1 MSTHSKTDRV
11 GPRQSAAAVVLLLSL
26 VMLGLSAQSFAVPGD
41 LDPTFNSDGIAGF
54 DLTDIPSL
62 IGLPAA
68 PDEARAVITQP
79 DGKVVVAGYA
89 SIQGDDDFALLRYNP
104 DGNLDPSFGFNG
116 IVTTHFGALTNGG
129 NPRSNE
135 RINALV
141 LQPDGKLVA
150 AGFTDVFPANG
161 LDLALVRYN
170 VDGSL
175 DSTFDSNGLTLGG
188 VPGNDAALALVRQPA
203 DGRLVVAGF
212 TDLTGSLDV
221 AVARFEPDGALDQSF
236 GPGGGGVILVRSVSG
251 AAEVARALVRQPDGR
266 LVVAGYTNAGG
277 SDDFV
282 LFRINPDGNSL
293 DTSFFNT
300 GGTQVFFGTNRQD
313 QANALVLQDDGR
325 LVAGGSS
332 FDGAES
338 DFALVRLNPDGVLD
352 AGFGFGGGLLTS
364 FGPGSISETRALV
377 LQPDGKLVEGGTALV
392 DSDID
397 FALVRH
403 NSDGSL
409 DPTFGFG
416 GGTLTL
422 LNPGSADFIFA
433 LAAQTDGNLVAAGTS
448 IIPNN
453 PSPLGTFNFAAARY
467 EVGPIGPQRARAERR
482 SMRALTPGSVSCKG
496 HPVTIL
502 GTPGDDMLRGTIGDD
517 VIHGTGGNDQIFGF
531 DGNDI
536 ICGGTGNDQL
546 VGGNGNDRLFGQGGN
561 DRLFGQAGRD
571 NLDGGPGRDRCN
583 PGPGGRRSLKDCE
596 RGRGRAPADPTP
608 PPLKRFRLNTFAAGA
623 TATPPPI
630 RSSAG
635 TNDWELRGLSEAL
648 ERQ

>member
-1 MSTHSKTDRV
+1 M
-11 GPRQSAAAVVLLLSL
+11 LLLSL
-26 VMLGLSAQSFAVPGD
+26 VMLGLSAPSFAIPGD
-41 LDPTFNSDGIAGF
+41 LDPSFNPDGIAGF
-54 DLTDIPSL
+54 DLTDIP
-62 IGLPAA
+62 PAA

-89 SIQGDDDFALLRYNP
+89 LIQGDEDFALLRYNP

-116 IVTTHFGALTNGG
+116 IVTTHFGNLTNEG
-129 NPRSNE
+129 NPQSNE

-150 AGFTDVFPANG
+150 AGFTDIFPANG
-161 LDLALVRYN
+161 LDLAVVRYN

-175 DSTFDSNGLTLGG
+175 DSTFDSNGLTLGR

-221 AVARFEPDGALDQSF
+221 AVARFEPNGLLDQSF
-236 GPGGGGVILVRSVSG
+236 GPGGGGGILVGSVSG
-251 AAEVARALVRQPDGR
+251 ANEVARAVVQQPDGR
-266 LVVAGYTNAGG
+266 LVVAGFTNAGG

-282 LFRINPDGNSL
+282 LFRINPDGNGL

-300 GGTQVFFGTNRQD
+300 GGTLVSFGTNRQD
-313 QANALVLQDDGR
+313 QANALVLQPDGR
-325 LVAGGSS
+325 LVAGGFS

-338 DFALVRLNPDGVLD
+338 DFALLRLNPDGLLD

-364 FGPGSISETRALV
+364 FSPGSISETRALV
-377 LQPDGKLVEGGTALV
+377 LQPDGKLVEAGTALV
-392 DSDID
+392 EGDID

-422 LNPGSADFIFA
+422 LNSGSADFIFG
-433 LAAQTDGNLVAAGTS
+433 LAAQPDGRLVAAGSS
-448 IIPNN
+448 IIPGD
-453 PSPLGTFNFAAARY
+453 PASFNFATARY
-467 EVGPIGPQRARAERR
+467 EAGPIGRQRAERR
-482 SMRALTPGSVSCKG
+482 SMRVLTPGSMSCKG
-496 HPVTIL
+496 QPVTII
-502 GTPGDDMLRGTIGDD
+502 GTPGDDILRGTIGDD
-517 VIHGTGGNDQIFGF
+517 VVHGMGGNDRIFGF

-536 ICGGTGNDQL
+536 ICGGTGKDRL
-546 VGGNGNDRLFGQGGN
+546 VGGKGNDRLLGQGGN

-571 NLDGGPGRDRCN
+571 NMDGGAGRDGCK
-583 PGPGGRRSLKDCE
+583 PGPGGRRNLKGCE
-596 RGRGRAPADPTP
+596 RGGGRAPADPTP
-608 PPLKRFRLNTFAAGA
+608 PPAKRFRLNTFSVGA
-623 TATPPPI
+623 TATPPSI

-635 TNDWELRGLSEAL
+635 TGGWEIHGLSEAL
-648 ERQ
+648 K